1 MGYNA
6 GANKSKKRASKATE
20 DYESDGGFVAN
31 DSGDDGPKSKK
42 AKTSSSSASKAKASG
57 AASNAK
63 DEQFWEV
70 CKITLYKSTSFGRER
85 WSLTDTAKQLT
96 GKRRVTVSEFN
107 NKTMINIREYYED
120 KSSGKMLPGKKGI
133 SLPVPQFAALISALP
148 ELEAALQAKGEEIP
162 RPDYGSL
169 EGEGTGKHV
178 ETSSGGKEGGEEA
191 SEGKGKQNFEAT
203 SDEED

>member
-6 GANKSKKRASKATE
+6 SANKSKKRTSKATE

-42 AKTSSSSASKAKASG
+42 AKTSSSSSSRAKAGG
-57 AASNAK
+57 AASNTK
-63 DEQFWEV
+63 DEQFWE
-70 CKITLYKSTSFGRER
+70 LTS
-85 WSLTDTAKQLT
+85 
-96 GKRRVTVSEFN
+96 KRRVTISEFN
-107 NKTMINIREYYED
+107 NKTMVNIREYYED
-120 KSSGKMLPGKKGI
+120 KNSGKMLPGKKGI
-133 SLPVPQFAALISALP
+133 SLQVPQFAALVSALP

-169 EGEGTGKHV
+169 EGEGTAKHV

-191 SEGKGKQNFEAT
+191 SGDKGKQNFEAT
-203 SDEED
+203 SDEEE

>member
-6 GANKSKKRASKATE
+6 GANKSKKRTSKAAE

-31 DSGDDGPKSKK
+31 DSGDDGPRSKK
-42 AKTSSSSASKAKASG
+42 AKTSSSSASKAKAG
-57 AASNAK
+57 RAASDAK
-63 DEQFWEV
+63 GEQFWEN
-70 CKITLYKSTSFGRER
+70 
-85 WSLTDTAKQLT
+85 TAKQLT

-107 NKTMINIREYYED
+107 NKTMVNIREYYED

-133 SLPVPQFAALISALP
+133 SLQVPQFAALISALP

-169 EGEGTGKHV
+169 EGEGTAKHV
-178 ETSSGGKEGGEEA
+178 ETSSSGKEGGEEA
-191 SEGKGKQNFEAT
+191 SEEKGKQNFEAT